1 MATLEGQKACPDS
14 AHRDLAHG
22 LPAAPA
28 PRQKLPLP
36 LEHGQLIKPCPQVT
50 DAADGAPGNG
60 FEKRPQPVVRMSPQR
75 KTVKSREEI
84 IQLLREAKPELA
96 DRFGVQ
102 RLAVFGSF
110 ARGEQGENSDI
121 DILVEVDPSIG
132 LRFVDLADELEKRLA
147 LKVDLVSRR
156 AISPRNWEVLQ
167 KELIDVP

>member
-1 MATLEGQKACPDS
+1 
-14 AHRDLAHG
+14 
-22 LPAAPA
+22 
-28 PRQKLPLP
+28 
-36 LEHGQLIKPCPQVT
+36 
-50 DAADGAPGNG
+50 
-60 FEKRPQPVVRMSPQR
+60 
-75 KTVKSREEI
+75 
-84 IQLLREAKPELA
+84 
-96 DRFGVQ
+96 VQ

-156 AISPRNWEVLQ
+156 PISPRNWEVLQ